1 MTLTALGVVLACS
14 NANASGFFLK
24 EQSASAQGNAFAG
37 ATAGA
42 EDISYSFYNP
52 AVLAKHKGTN
62 VYVGGTWIS
71 PRSTA
76 KNAVNEFGETSGYV
90 DNIVHAAMSPH
101 FYLSHQ
107 FNDKITGG
115 ISLNV
120 PYGMITKYD
129 SNWAGRM
136 HGTLSKVTAATVTP
150 MVAYRANDKLSLGAG
165 MQIQYIKAI
174 LRNGVRQAT
183 PLGAI
188 EDNANLNGDTLDIG
202 YQLGALYE
210 FTPATRVGVGYR
222 SQIRHKLKG
231 EVNFDGAMG
240 AGGLLSQLGALGPN
254 GLNQDISAR
263 LTTPA
268 SFSVGAYHDINDRW
282 AVMAEYS
289 RVFWSSFK
297 NLNIVGANKP
307 NLSFTEENWKDTD
320 FYALGTNYKL
330 DDQWKLRL
338 GIALDKS
345 AVGDEYRTP
354 RIPDANRI
362 WYSAG
367 LQYQY
372 NEQLT
377 FNFGY
382 TYIHAD
388 KSKVNLRGDHIGDAS
403 RGALKADYSN
413 RVNIFAFSLN
423 YNF

>member
-1 MTLTALGVVLACS
+1 MKKLLTTTALIAVFACS

-52 AVLAKHKGTN
+52 AILTKHQGTKM
-62 VYVGGTWIS
+62 YLGGTWIS

-76 KNAVNEFGETSGYV
+76 KNAVNEWGETSGYV

-107 FNDKITGG
+107 INDKFTAGV
-115 ISLNV
+115 SLNV

-129 SNWAGRM
+129 SQWAGRL
-136 HGTLSKVTAATVTP
+136 HGTVSKVTAVTLTP
-150 MVAYRANDKLSLGAG
+150 MVAYKATDKLSLGVGA
-165 MQIQYIKAI
+165 QVQYIKAI
-174 LRNGVRQAT
+174 LRNGVRQPIA
-183 PLGAI
+183 PGLAI
-188 EDNANLNGDTLDIG
+188 EDNASLKGDTLDIG

-210 FTPATRVGVGYR
+210 FTPQTRIGVGYR
-222 SQIRHKLKG
+222 SQIRHKLQG
-231 EVNFDGAMG
+231 DVTFDGLM
-240 AGGLLSQLGALGPN
+240 SS
-254 GLNQDISAR
+254 LNQDISAR

-268 SFSVGAYHDINDRW
+268 SFNIGAYHQLNERW

-289 RVFWSSFK
+289 RIYWSKFK
-297 NLNIVGANKP
+297 NLNIIGEKTP
-307 NLSFTEENWKDTD
+307 NLSFTEENWKDAD
-320 FYALGTNYKL
+320 FYAVGASYQI

-338 GIALDKS
+338 GLALDKS
-345 AVGDEYRTP
+345 AVGNEYRTP

-372 NEQLT
+372 NENLT
-377 FNFGY
+377 FNLGY

-388 KSKVNLRGDHIGDAS
+388 KSKVDLRGDHLGDAG
-403 RGALKADYSN
+403 RGALKVDYSN
-413 RVNIFAFSLN
+413 RINIFAFSLN